1 MLIGDKLNIS
11 IISILFLNIIKLHLV
26 QKGNWSQLK
35 KMEVRLIGRV
45 RKGGNQNCFRLSF
58 KFSLGNRVRKM
69 MVKENK
75 NRF

>member
-11 IISILFLNIIKLHLV
+11 IINILFLSIIKLHLV

-45 RKGGNQNCFRLSF
+45 RKAGNQNCFR
-58 KFSLGNRVRKM
+58 
-69 MVKENK
+69 
-75 NRF
+75 